1 MSKNRS
7 GDVVVF
13 DRTELLANRLL
24 DWMRLTRRPKTWTTK
39 WFGVGHFVP
48 FMPGN
53 EAEIEA
59 AIARLIDE
67 NRVEVHSVL
76 RFIAL
81 PSEGTKMC
89 AGVAHE

>member
-1 MSKNRS
+1 MSKNRL

-13 DRTELLANRLL
+13 DRTELLAKRLL
-24 DWMRLTRRPKTWTTK
+24 DWMRLPRRPRTWTTK

-48 FMPGN
+48 FMPGD

-67 NRVEVHSVL
+67 NRVEVHPVL

-81 PSEGTKMC
+81 PSGHTKMC
-89 AGVAHE
+89 AGGPHE